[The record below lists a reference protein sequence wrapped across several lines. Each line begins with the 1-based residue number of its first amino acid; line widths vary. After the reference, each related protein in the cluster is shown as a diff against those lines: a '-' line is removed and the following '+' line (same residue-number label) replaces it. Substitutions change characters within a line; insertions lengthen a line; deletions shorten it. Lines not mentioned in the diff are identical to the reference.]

1 MENKLEI
8 FKNEEFGQVRLV
20 KINGEPM
27 FVGKDL
33 VERLGYDI
41 SGTTSYSKYINQ
53 YCDKEDFIKMKNSSL
68 QLFGIS
74 DLGRKGGYLVNESGV
89 IKLIQKSESKSS
101 EYKENF
107 KRWLI
112 SEKLIED
119 KFIIKSRKEINFLD
133 KLEQAFKPFGITGK
147 KQYKVLNYKIDYYI
161 SQLKIAI
168 EYDENGHSGYTYE
181 QHEGRQKEI
190 EKKLGCKFI
199 RVTDNNPDEYNIG
212 LVFKEM
218 VKHHIIS

>member
-41 SGTTSYSKYINQ
+41 SGTTSYSKYVNQ
-53 YCDKEDFIKMKNSSL
+53 KCDKEDFIKMKNSSL

-133 KLEQAFKPFGITGK
+133 KLEKVLEPFGYECIR
-147 KQYKVLNYKIDYYI
+147 QHSILNYKIDLYI
-161 SQLKIAI
+161 KDINIAI

>member
-41 SGTTSYSKYINQ
+41 SGTTSYSKYVNQ

-133 KLEQAFKPFGITGK
+133 KLEKVLEPFG
-147 KQYKVLNYKIDYYI
+147 Y
-161 SQLKIAI
+161 
-168 EYDENGHSGYTYE
+168 
-181 QHEGRQKEI
+181 
-190 EKKLGCKFI
+190 
-199 RVTDNNPDEYNIG
+199 
-212 LVFKEM
+212 
-218 VKHHIIS
+218 